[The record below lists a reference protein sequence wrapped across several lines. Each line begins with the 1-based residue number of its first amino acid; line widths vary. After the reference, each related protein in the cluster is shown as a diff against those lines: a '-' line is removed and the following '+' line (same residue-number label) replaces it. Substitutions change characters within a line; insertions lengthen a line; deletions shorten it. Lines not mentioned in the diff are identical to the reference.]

1 MAELEEAN
9 AQLRVELNAAQSGLA
24 EVERREHAL
33 YSDYEGL
40 RKDFDDLHT
49 LHDAVVKEEADLEKT
64 EHEKAQQFRNSL
76 CKKLA
81 DLWVNMEATV
91 VALGGGGCLDF
102 PSANTTV
109 TNFLE

>member
-9 AQLRVELNAAQSGLA
+9 AQLRVELNAAQSRLA

-40 RKDFDDLHT
+40 HRDFDDLHT
-49 LHDAVVKEEADLEKT
+49 LHDAAVKEEADLEKT
-64 EHEKAQQFRNSL
+64 EHEKAQQFQNSL
-76 CKKLA
+76 CKKLT

-91 VALGGGGCLDF
+91 VALGGCLDF